1 MCLPLASLATW
12 FCWKAKGGVL
22 KLKRFKKGRAKR
34 QFNKNR
40 AISIFFSKFEIILER
55 VVWQDAIGSSIAP
68 SNKKKINFKEQT
80 MFKHIKSDAVSGFL
94 VFLIALPLCLGIAK
108 ASGFPPIAGIYT
120 AVIGGLLVTFLTNSQ
135 LTIKGPAAGLIVI
148 ALGAV
153 EELGQ
158 GNSTLGYQLTLAVV
172 VVSGVFQVLLGL
184 IKSGKLGD
192 FFPSTVI
199 HGMLAAIG
207 VIIMSKQIHIAMG
220 VVPVSK
226 TPLDLI
232 AEIPIS
238 FLKMNPEVALIG
250 LVSILILF
258 LHPFV
263 KNKVVKR
270 IPAPLLVLVVAIPL
284 GFYFDLNHEHDYE
297 LGSLSYHMNPEQLLV
312 ALPDQFFSGITT
324 PDFSQITSLISI
336 KYIVMFA
343 LVGSIESILS
353 AKAIDTLDPEFRK
366 SNLNQDLVAVGVGN
380 TVVGLIGG
388 IPMISEIVRS
398 SANINNGGKTKMSNF
413 FHGLFLFLFVLLA
426 APLIQTIPNAAL
438 SAMLVYIGF
447 KLASPAEFKKVKNL
461 GYDQLLLF
469 VVTIVV
475 TILTDLLI
483 GVGVGILLKIILH
496 LTQGVSLK
504 DLVGFRWASVQR
516 DGQEQFLLKGATTF
530 MNYLKFK
537 SFIEDKPKDS
547 VLTFDF
553 GNVKLADHTFMEN
566 LHHLQNDFVQAG
578 GKLNVVGFEHHHF
591 QSKHPLSS
599 RRLVLNPLGS
609 RNEALMSKRQTL
621 FKEIATEFGFEFTS
635 NDNSAMMRP
644 YLSPFAILS
653 VFRRT
658 KKMIIDTEPK
668 YNLLLCDIEYQKVDD
683 FKITLSNN
691 VGTIAVLNNLPINQ
705 DLPEFYLERES
716 LLFDLQSRYNFQKI
730 SLKHKTP
737 FSVYGNDTL
746 AVQSFFGEEMIAILA
761 HCPYVI
767 ESRRRSILIHHNF
780 DKIGD
785 KKQLVQFTNFCTEL
799 AEFLSK

>member
-1 MCLPLASLATW
+1 
-12 FCWKAKGGVL
+12 
-22 KLKRFKKGRAKR
+22 
-34 QFNKNR
+34 
-40 AISIFFSKFEIILER
+40 
-55 VVWQDAIGSSIAP
+55 
-68 SNKKKINFKEQT
+68 

-153 EELGQ
+153 EELGN
-158 GNSTLGYQLTLAVV
+158 GNQILGYQLTLAVV

-192 FFPSTVI
+192 FFPSSVI

-226 TPLDLI
+226 NPLDLI

-238 FLKMNPEVALIG
+238 FLQMNPEVALIG

-258 LHPFV
+258 LHPLI
-263 KNKVVKR
+263 KNKVIKR

-284 GFYFDLNHEHDYE
+284 GFYFDLIHEHDYE
-297 LGSLSYHMNPEQLLV
+297 LGSLSFHIDPEQLLV
-312 ALPDQFFSGITT
+312 ALPDQFFSGITF
-324 PDFSQITSLISI
+324 PDFSQITSFISI

-447 KLASPAEFKKVKNL
+447 KLASPAEFRKVKNL

-469 VVTIVV
+469 VMTIVV

-496 LTQGVSLK
+496 LTQGVSVKELFA
-504 DLVGFRWASVQR
+504 FRWASVQK
-516 DGQEQFLLKGATTF
+516 DGEEHFLLKGATTF
-530 MNYLKFK
+530 INYLRFK
-537 SFIEDKPKDS
+537 SFIQDKPRNS

-566 LHHLQNDFVQAG
+566 LHHLQNDFVQEG
-578 GKLNVVGFEHHHF
+578 GKLNIIGFEHHHF

-599 RRLVLNPLGS
+599 RRLILNPLGPRS
-609 RNEALMSKRQTL
+609 EVLMSKRQTM
-621 FKEIATEFGFEFTS
+621 FKDIATELGYEFTFS
-635 NDNSAMMRP
+635 VNSAMMRP
-644 YLSPFAILS
+644 YLSPFALLS
-653 VFRRT
+653 VFRRA
-658 KKMIIDTEPK
+658 KKMIIDTEPN
-668 YNLLLCDIEYQKVDD
+668 YNLLVCDIEYRKVDD
-683 FKITLSNN
+683 FKITMSDN
-691 VGTIAVLNNLPINQ
+691 VGTIAVLNNLGTAI
-705 DLPEFYLERES
+705 DLPEFYLESES
-716 LLFDLQSRYNFQKI
+716 LLFDLQTRYHFHKI
-730 SLKHKTP
+730 NLKHPAP
-737 FSVYGNDTL
+737 FSIYGHDDP
-746 AVQSFFGEEMIAILA
+746 AVQSFFTEELTAFLKR
-761 HCPYVI
+761 CPYVI
-767 ESRRRSILIHHNF
+767 ECRRRSILVHNNF
-780 DKIGD
+780 EKIGE
-785 KKQLVQFTNFCTEL
+785 KNQLIDFTQFCTRL
-799 AEFLSK
+799 AQFLAK